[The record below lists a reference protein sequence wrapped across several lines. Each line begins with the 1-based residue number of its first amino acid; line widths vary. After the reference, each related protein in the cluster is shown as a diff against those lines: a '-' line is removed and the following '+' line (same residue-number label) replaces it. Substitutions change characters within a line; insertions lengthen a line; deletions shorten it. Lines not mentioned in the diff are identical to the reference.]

1 MRIRSLTRIAIG
13 AVIALM
19 VGAASARAAEL
30 RLLTWKGYAP
40 NEVVEQ
46 FEKETGIKV
55 NITYS
60 NNEEMISKLRATGG
74 AGFDLA
80 QPSQDRITGIQQDY
94 KIYGPFDLSKVN
106 TNQFISSM
114 LEATKKNT
122 TLDGQVY
129 GLPHI
134 WGTDGLLVNKKAAAG
149 ASDYLDLCD
158 SKYTGRVS
166 YRAKRPVLIAFAF
179 ATGKDPF
186 ALYADKAAYKTLMEQ
201 IGEKLIAC
209 KKHVKDYW
217 TNGDALLAFMRTGE
231 VTLAMGWDSGGWKLT
246 QENPDLVF
254 VAPKSGA
261 LGWIDTFSLPAKAR
275 ELDAAYKWI
284 NFVMR
289 PEIAGKV
296 AASAGNFTASK
307 GSDKYVDPVLS
318 KLYQASFPP
327 KDVDNIKW
335 YPAVP
340 AGLEEI
346 EGNILEKV
354 RAAASR

>member
-1 MRIRSLTRIAIG
+1 MRSQSCIGVAIAMMVALVLSTAG
-13 AVIALM
+13 AQ
-19 VGAASARAAEL
+19 AAEL

-80 QPSQDRITGIQQDY
+80 QPSQDRITGAQQDY
-94 KIYGPFDLSKVN
+94 KIYRPFDLSKVN
-106 TNQFISSM
+106 SKQFIASM

-122 TLDGQVY
+122 TLNEQVY

-134 WGTDGLLVNKKAAAG
+134 WGTDGLLVNKKTAQG

-158 SKYTGRVS
+158 PKYTGRVS

-179 ATGKDPF
+179 AMGKNPF
-186 ALYADKAAYKTLMEQ
+186 TLYTNKAAYQGLMEEVGQ
-201 IGEKLIAC
+201 KLIAC
-209 KKHVKDYW
+209 KRHVKDYW
-217 TNGDALLAFMRTGE
+217 TNGDALLTLMRTGE

-246 QENPDLVF
+246 QENPDLIF

-261 LGWIDTFSLPAKAR
+261 LGWIDTFALPAKAR

-296 AASAGNFTASK
+296 AGAAGNFTASQ
-307 GSDKYVDPVLS
+307 GSDKFVDPMLS

-327 KDVDNIKW
+327 KDLDNIKW

-346 EGNILEKV
+346 EGNILDKV
-354 RAAASR
+354 RAAPSR

>member
-1 MRIRSLTRIAIG
+1 
-13 AVIALM
+13 
-19 VGAASARAAEL
+19 
-30 RLLTWKGYAP
+30 
-40 NEVVEQ
+40 
-46 FEKETGIKV
+46 
-55 NITYS
+55 
-60 NNEEMISKLRATGG
+60 
-74 AGFDLA
+74 
-80 QPSQDRITGIQQDY
+80 
-94 KIYGPFDLSKVN
+94 
-106 TNQFISSM
+106 M

-134 WGTDGLLVNKKAAAG
+134 WGTDGLLVNTKAAAG

-158 SKYTGRVS
+158 AKYAGRVS

-179 ATGKDPF
+179 AMGKDPF
-186 ALYADKAAYKTLMEQ
+186 ALYKDKAAYTALMEAVGQ
-201 IGEKLIAC
+201 KLIAC
-209 KKHVKDYW
+209 KKYVKDYW
-217 TNGDALLAFMRTGE
+217 TNGDALLTLMRTGE

-246 QENPDLVF
+246 QENPALLF

-261 LGWIDTFSLPAKAR
+261 LGWIDTFALPAKAR

-296 AASAGNFTASK
+296 AGAAGNFTASQ
-307 GSDKYVDPVLS
+307 GSDKYVDPILS

-346 EGNILEKV
+346 EGNILDKL
-354 RAAASR
+354 RAAPSQ

>member
-19 VGAASARAAEL
+19 VGAGSAQAAEL

-80 QPSQDRITGIQQDY
+80 QPSQDRITGVQQDY
-94 KIYGPFDLSKVN
+94 KIYRPFDLSKVN

-217 TNGDALLAFMRTGE
+217 TNGDALLTLMRTGE

-246 QENPDLVF
+246 QENPNLVF

-261 LGWIDTFSLPAKAR
+261 LGWIDTFALPAKAR

-296 AASAGNFTASK
+296 AASAGNFTGSK
-307 GSDKYVDPVLS
+307 GSDRYVDPVLQ

>member
-1 MRIRSLTRIAIG
+1 MRARSWTGIALG
-13 AVIALM
+13 AVIGLL
-19 VGAASARAAEL
+19 VWVSGAGAAEL

-40 NEVVEQ
+40 NDVVEL

-80 QPSQDRITGIQQDY
+80 QPSQDRITGAQQDY
-94 KIYGPFDLSKVN
+94 KIYRPFDLSKIK
-106 TNQFISSM
+106 TELFIPSM

-122 TLDGQVY
+122 TLNGQVY

-134 WGTDGLLVNKKAAAG
+134 WGTDGLIVNKKAAAA

-158 SKYTGRVS
+158 PKYTGRVS

-179 ATGKDPF
+179 AMGKDPF
-186 ALYADKAAYKTLMEQ
+186 ALYGDKGKYQALMEQ

-217 TNGDALLAFMRTGE
+217 TNGDALLSLMRAGE

-246 QENPDLVF
+246 QENPNLVF

-261 LGWIDTFSLPAKAR
+261 LGWIDTFAIPGKAR
-275 ELDAAYKWI
+275 DVDAAYKWI

-296 AASAGNFTASK
+296 AAAAGNFTASR
-307 GSDKYVDPVLS
+307 GSEKYVDPALQ
-318 KLYQASFPP
+318 KLYQASFSP

-340 AGLEEI
+340 AGLEDV

>member
-19 VGAASARAAEL
+19 VGAGSAQAAEL

-80 QPSQDRITGIQQDY
+80 QPSQDRITGVQQDY
-94 KIYGPFDLSKVN
+94 KIYRPFDLSKVK
-106 TNQFISSM
+106 TGLFIPSM

-122 TLDGQVY
+122 TLKGQVY

-134 WGTDGLLVNKKAAAG
+134 WGTDGLIVNKKAAAA

-158 SKYTGRVS
+158 PKYTGRVS

-179 ATGKDPF
+179 AMGKDPF
-186 ALYADKAAYKTLMEQ
+186 ALYPNKAAYTALMEQ

-217 TNGDALLAFMRTGE
+217 TNGDALLALVRTGE

-246 QENPDLVF
+246 QENPSLVF

-261 LGWIDTFSLPAKAR
+261 LGWIDTFALPAKAR
-275 ELDAAYKWI
+275 DLDAAYKWI

-289 PEIAGKV
+289 PEIAGKI
-296 AASAGNFTASK
+296 ATSAGNFTASK
-307 GSDKYVDPVLS
+307 GSDKYGDPVLQ
-318 KLYQASFPP
+318 KLYQASFSP

>member
-1 MRIRSLTRIAIG
+1 MRSQSCIG
-13 AVIALM
+13 VVIAAVVALVLCA
-19 VGAASARAAEL
+19 VGAQAAEL

-40 NEVVEQ
+40 NDVVEQ
-46 FEKETGIKV
+46 FEKEAGIKV

-80 QPSQDRITGIQQDY
+80 QPSQDRITGAQQDY
-94 KIYGPFDLSKVN
+94 KIYRSFDLSKVN
-106 TNQFISSM
+106 SKQFIASM

-134 WGTDGLLVNKKAAAG
+134 WGTDGLLVNKKTAQG

-158 SKYTGRVS
+158 AKYTGRVS

-179 ATGKDPF
+179 AMGKNPF
-186 ALYADKAAYKTLMEQ
+186 ALYNNKAAYQGLMDEVGQ
-201 IGEKLIAC
+201 KLIAC

-217 TNGDALLAFMRTGE
+217 TNGDALLALMRTGE

-246 QENPDLVF
+246 QENPDLIF

-261 LGWIDTFSLPAKAR
+261 LGWIDTFALPAKAR

-296 AASAGNFTASK
+296 GGAAGNFTASQ
-307 GSDKYVDPVLS
+307 GSDKFVDPMLS

-327 KDVDNIKW
+327 KDLDNIKW

-346 EGNILEKV
+346 EGNILDKV
-354 RAAASR
+354 RAAPSR

>member
-19 VGAASARAAEL
+19 VGAGSAQAAEL

-80 QPSQDRITGIQQDY
+80 QPSQDRITGVQQDY
-94 KIYGPFDLSKVN
+94 KIYRPFDLSKVN

-122 TLDGQVY
+122 PLDGQVY

-134 WGTDGLLVNKKAAAG
+134 WGTDGLLVNTKAAAG

-158 SKYTGRVS
+158 PKYTGRVS

-261 LGWIDTFSLPAKAR
+261 LGWIDTFALPAKAR

-284 NFVMR
+284 NFVMQ
-289 PEIAGKV
+289 PKIA
-296 AASAGNFTASK
+296 AMITASAGNFTASK
-307 GSDKYVDPVLS
+307 GSDALVDDAL
-318 KLYQASFPP
+318 KARFQNSFPQEAI
-327 KDVDNIKW
+327 DNIKW
-335 YPAVP
+335 YPPVP
-340 AGLEEI
+340 AGLETI
-346 EGNILEKV
+346 EGAVLDRVN
-354 RAAASR
+354 AAK

>member
-1 MRIRSLTRIAIG
+1 MRSHSRTRITIS
-13 AVIALM
+13 AVVALLL
-19 VGAASARAAEL
+19 GAAGAQAAEL

-46 FEKETGIKV
+46 FEKETGVKV

-80 QPSQDRITGIQQDY
+80 QPSQDRITGAQQDY
-94 KIYGPFDLSKVN
+94 KIYRPFDLSKLN
-106 TNQFISSM
+106 TKQFIASM

-122 TLDGQVY
+122 TLDRQVY

-134 WGTDGLLVNKKAAAG
+134 WGTDGLLVNKKMAAG

-158 SKYTGRVS
+158 PKYTGRVS

-179 ATGKDPF
+179 AMGKNPF
-186 ALYADKAAYKTLMEQ
+186 TLYTDKAKYQALMDE
-201 IGEKLIAC
+201 IGQKLIAC
-209 KKHVKDYW
+209 KKYVKDYW
-217 TNGDALLAFMRTGE
+217 TNGDALLALMRTGE

-246 QENPDLVF
+246 QENPDILF

-261 LGWIDTFSLPAKAR
+261 LGWIDTFALPAKAR
-275 ELDAAYKWI
+275 DLDAAYKWI

-296 AASAGNFTASK
+296 AGAAGNFTASQ
-307 GSDKYVDPVLS
+307 GSDKFVDPMLS

-327 KDVDNIKW
+327 KDLDNIKW

-346 EGNILEKV
+346 EGNILDKV
-354 RAAASR
+354 RAAPSR

>member
-13 AVIALM
+13 ALIALM
-19 VGAASARAAEL
+19 VGAGSAQAAEL

-80 QPSQDRITGIQQDY
+80 QPSQDRITGVQQDY
-94 KIYGPFDLSKVN
+94 KIYRPFDLSKVN

-179 ATGKDPF
+179 GMGKDPF
-186 ALYADKAAYKTLMEQ
+186 ALYGDKGKYQALMEQ

-261 LGWIDTFSLPAKAR
+261 LGWIDTFALPAKAR
-275 ELDAAYKWI
+275 ELDGAYKWI

-307 GSDKYVDPVLS
+307 GSDQYVDPVLR